1 MRIKAPHGGLPFKV
15 EIPKFNNETLAAMQE
30 AKRISRDPNMP
41 SYTSMEDL
49 KKALLQDALSPDE

>member
-1 MRIKAPHGGLPFKV
+1 MRIKAPRGGLPFKV

-49 KKALLQDALSPDE
+49 KKALLQD